1 MREKSDT
8 ARMGAAKAGAW
19 PAIISLESVEGRMTA
34 IDLRSDTVTKP
45 TDEMRSAM
53 ASAEVG
59 DDVFGE
65 DPSINELQE
74 RSAALLGKEAGLL
87 TSSGTMSNLIA
98 TLAWGSH
105 GDEIIMGD
113 QAHMFWNESAGQA
126 ALGGV
131 QTRLVPNDSQGRIN
145 PDDVAAAIRPSGNL
159 HFPRTAMICLE
170 NTHNRC
176 SGGVLTP
183 EDTKSVS
190 DVAHAAGVPVHLDG
204 ARIFNASVALEVPPA
219 ELVREV
225 DDLSFCL
232 SKSLSCPVGSVLVG
246 SQDFIDNAKRWRK
259 MLGGGMRQAGILA
272 AAGLVA
278 LDTMID
284 RLAEDH
290 QHARRLAHGLANI
303 DGLNVDPESIQTN
316 IVFFE
321 VDEELGTAADL
332 IAALNRNGV
341 LVSYPG
347 KQSIRMVTHRHITPE
362 DIEEA
367 LSRTS
372 TAVRELQAAQ

>member
-1 MREKSDT
+1 MK
-8 ARMGAAKAGAW
+8 
-19 PAIISLESVEGRMTA
+19 L
-34 IDLRSDTVTKP
+34 IDLRSDTVTQP
-45 TDEMRSAM
+45 TDEMRRAM
-53 ASAEVG
+53 AAAEVG

-74 RSAALLGKEAGLL
+74 RAAAVLGKEAGLL
-87 TSSGTMSNLIA
+87 TSSGTMSNLIS
-98 TLAWGSH
+98 TLAYSSH
-105 GDEIIMGD
+105 GDEIVMGD

-126 ALGGV
+126 ALAGV
-131 QTRLVPNDSQGRIN
+131 QTRLVPNDSQGRMD
-145 PDDVAAAIRPSGNL
+145 PADVAAAIRPPGNL
-159 HFPRTAMICLE
+159 HFPRTSMLCLE

-183 EDTKSVS
+183 EDTKSVC
-190 DVAHAAGVPVHLDG
+190 DVAHEAGVPVHLDG
-204 ARIFNASVALEVPPA
+204 ARIFNAAIALEVPAA

-246 SQDFIDNAKRWRK
+246 SQEFIDNARRWRK
-259 MLGGGMRQAGILA
+259 MLGGGMRQAGVLA

-278 LDTMID
+278 LDTMVD

-290 QHARRLAHGLANI
+290 QNARRLAHGLANI
-303 DGLNVDPESIQTN
+303 DGLNVDPEQIQTN

-321 VDEELGTAADL
+321 VDTTLGTAADM
-332 IAALNRNGV
+332 IAALERQDV
-341 LVSYPG
+341 KVSYPG

-372 TAVRELQAAQ
+372 TAARELQGTR

>member
-1 MREKSDT
+1 
-8 ARMGAAKAGAW
+8 
-19 PAIISLESVEGRMTA
+19 MTA

-53 ASAEVG
+53 AAAEVG

-98 TLAWGSH
+98 TLAWSNH
-105 GDEIIMGD
+105 GDEIIMGTE
-113 QAHMFWNESAGQA
+113 AHMFWNESAGQA

-145 PDDVAAAIRPSGNL
+145 PDDVAAAIRPPGNL
-159 HFPRTAMICLE
+159 HFPRTSMMCLE

-219 ELVREV
+219 ELARDV

-246 SQDFIDNAKRWRK
+246 SQDFITNAKRWRK
-259 MLGGGMRQAGILA
+259 MLGGGMRQAGVLA

-278 LDTMID
+278 LDSMIE

-303 DGLNVDPESIQTN
+303 DGLSVDPDSIQTN

-321 VDEELGTAADL
+321 VDEDLGTAADL

-347 KQSIRMVTHRHITPE
+347 KQSIRMVTHRHISPE

-372 TAVRELQAAQ
+372 VAVRELRSAA

>member
-1 MREKSDT
+1 
-8 ARMGAAKAGAW
+8 
-19 PAIISLESVEGRMTA
+19 MTA

-53 ASAEVG
+53 AAAEVG

-98 TLAWGSH
+98 TLAWSNH
-105 GDEIIMGD
+105 GDEIIMGTE
-113 QAHMFWNESAGQA
+113 AHMFWNESAGQA

-159 HFPRTAMICLE
+159 HFPRTSMMCLE

-219 ELVREV
+219 ELARDV

-246 SQDFIDNAKRWRK
+246 SQDFITNAKRWRK
-259 MLGGGMRQAGILA
+259 MLGGGMRQAGVLA

-278 LDTMID
+278 LDSMID

-303 DGLNVDPESIQTN
+303 DGLSVDPDSIQTN

-321 VDEELGTAADL
+321 VDEDLGTAADL

-347 KQSIRMVTHRHITPE
+347 KQSIRMVTHRHISPE

-372 TAVRELQAAQ
+372 IAVRELRSAA

>member
-1 MREKSDT
+1 
-8 ARMGAAKAGAW
+8 
-19 PAIISLESVEGRMTA
+19 MTA

-45 TDEMRSAM
+45 TDEMRRAM
-53 ASAEVG
+53 ADAEVG

-74 RSAALLGKEAGLL
+74 RAAALLGKEAGLL

-98 TLAWGSH
+98 TLAWSSK
-105 GDEIIMGD
+105 GDELVMGD

-126 ALGGV
+126 ALAGV
-131 QTRLVPNDSQGRIN
+131 QTRLVPNDGQGRIN
-145 PDDVAAAIRPSGNL
+145 PDDVADAIRPPGNL
-159 HFPRTAMICLE
+159 HFPRTSMVCLE

-176 SGGVLTP
+176 SGAVLTP
-183 EDTKSVS
+183 EDTRAVC
-190 DVAHAAGVPVHLDG
+190 DVAHEAGVPVHLDG
-204 ARIFNASVALEVPPA
+204 ARIFNASVALEVPPV
-219 ELVREV
+219 ELTRDV

-246 SQDFIDNAKRWRK
+246 SQDFIDQAKRWRK
-259 MLGGGMRQAGILA
+259 MLGGGMRQAGVLA

-290 QHARRLAHGLANI
+290 QHARRLAQGLANI
-303 DGLNVDPESIQTN
+303 DGLSVDPESIQTN
-316 IVFFE
+316 IVYFG
-321 VDEELGTAADL
+321 VDEDLGTAADV
-332 IAALNRNGV
+332 IAALKRHGV

-347 KQSIRMVTHRHITPE
+347 KQSIRMVTHRHISSE

-372 TAVRELQAAQ
+372 AAVRELQTAA

>member
-1 MREKSDT
+1 
-8 ARMGAAKAGAW
+8 
-19 PAIISLESVEGRMTA
+19 MTA

-45 TDEMRSAM
+45 TDEMRRAM

-65 DPSINELQE
+65 DPSINELQD
-74 RSAALLGKEAGLL
+74 RAAAMLGKEAGLL

-98 TLAWGSH
+98 TLAWSSK
-105 GDEIIMGD
+105 GDELIMGD

-126 ALGGV
+126 ALAGV

-145 PDDVAAAIRPSGNL
+145 PDDVAAAIRPQGNL
-159 HFPRTAMICLE
+159 HFPRTSMLCLE

-183 EDTKSVS
+183 DDTKAVA
-190 DVAHAAGVPVHLDG
+190 DVARDAGVPVHLDG

-219 ELVREV
+219 ELARDV

-246 SQDFIDNAKRWRK
+246 SQDFIDQAKRWRK
-259 MLGGGMRQAGILA
+259 MVGGGMRQAGILA

-303 DGLNVDPESIQTN
+303 DGLSVDPESIQTN

-321 VDEELGTAADL
+321 VDEDLGTAADL

-347 KQSIRMVTHRHITPE
+347 KQSIRMVTHRHIAPE

-372 TAVRELQAAQ
+372 TAVRELQTAA

>member
-1 MREKSDT
+1 
-8 ARMGAAKAGAW
+8 
-19 PAIISLESVEGRMTA
+19 MTA

-98 TLAWGSH
+98 TLAWSSH
-105 GDEIIMGD
+105 GDEIIMGNE
-113 QAHMFWNESAGQA
+113 AHMFWNEGAGQA

-131 QTRLVPNDSQGRIN
+131 QTRLVPNDSQGRISA
-145 PDDVAAAIRPSGNL
+145 DDVAAAIRPPGNL
-159 HFPRTAMICLE
+159 HFPRTSMVCLE

-183 EDTKSVS
+183 EDTRAVC
-190 DVAHAAGVPVHLDG
+190 DVAHGAGVPVHLDG
-204 ARIFNASVALEVPPA
+204 ARIFNATVALEVPPA
-219 ELVREV
+219 ELVRDV

-246 SQDFIDNAKRWRK
+246 SQDFIDQAKRWRK
-259 MLGGGMRQAGILA
+259 MLGGGMRQAGVLA

-290 QHARRLAHGLANI
+290 QNARRLAYGLANI
-303 DGLNVDPESIQTN
+303 DGLSVDPESIQTN

-321 VDEELGTAADL
+321 VAEDLGTAAEL
-332 IAALNRNGV
+332 ISALDRHGV
-341 LVSYPG
+341 KVSYPG
-347 KQSIRMVTHRHITPE
+347 KQSIRMVTHRHISSE

-372 TAVRELQAAQ
+372 AAVRDLRSAE

>member
-1 MREKSDT
+1 
-8 ARMGAAKAGAW
+8 
-19 PAIISLESVEGRMTA
+19 MTA

-45 TDEMRSAM
+45 TDEMRRAM
-53 ASAEVG
+53 AAAEVG

-98 TLAWGSH
+98 TLAWSNK

-113 QAHMFWNESAGQA
+113 EAHMFWNESAGQA
-126 ALGGV
+126 ALAGV
-131 QTRLVPNDSQGRIN
+131 QTRLVPNDVQGRIN
-145 PDDVAAAIRPSGNL
+145 PDDVAAAIRPPGNL
-159 HFPRTAMICLE
+159 HFPRTSMVCLE

-176 SGGVLTP
+176 SGQVLTP
-183 EDTKSVS
+183 EDTKAVC
-190 DVAHAAGVPVHLDG
+190 DVAHDSGVPVHLDG
-204 ARIFNASVALEVPPA
+204 ARIFNASVALEVPPV
-219 ELVREV
+219 ELTRDV

-259 MLGGGMRQAGILA
+259 MLGGGMRQAGVLA

-290 QHARRLAHGLANI
+290 QNARRLAQGLANI
-303 DGLNVDPESIQTN
+303 DGLSVDPESIQSN
-316 IVFFE
+316 IVFFD

-332 IAALNRNGV
+332 IAALKNQGV

-372 TAVRELQAAQ
+372 AAVREVRAAA

>member
-1 MREKSDT
+1 
-8 ARMGAAKAGAW
+8 
-19 PAIISLESVEGRMTA
+19 MTA

-45 TDEMRSAM
+45 TDEMRRAM
-53 ASAEVG
+53 AAAEVG

-98 TLAWGSH
+98 TLAWSDK

-131 QTRLVPNDSQGRIN
+131 QTRLVPNDAQGRIN
-145 PDDVAAAIRPSGNL
+145 PDHVAEAIRPPGNL
-159 HFPRTAMICLE
+159 HFPRTSMICLE

-176 SGGVLTP
+176 SGQVLTP
-183 EDTKSVS
+183 EDTKAVC

-204 ARIFNASVALEVPPA
+204 ARIFNASVALEVPA
-219 ELVREV
+219 VELTRDV

-246 SQDFIDNAKRWRK
+246 SQDFIDRAKRWRK
-259 MLGGGMRQAGILA
+259 MLGGGMRQAGVLA

-290 QHARRLAHGLANI
+290 QHARRLAQGLANI
-303 DGLNVDPESIQTN
+303 EGLSVDPDSIQSN
-316 IVFFE
+316 IVFFD
-321 VDEELGTAADL
+321 VDEDLGTAADL
-332 IAALNRNGV
+332 IAALKEQGV

-372 TAVRELQAAQ
+372 AAVRDVRAAA

>member
-1 MREKSDT
+1 
-8 ARMGAAKAGAW
+8 
-19 PAIISLESVEGRMTA
+19 MTA

-45 TDEMRSAM
+45 TDEMRRAM
-53 ASAEVG
+53 AAAEVG

-65 DPSINELQE
+65 DPSINELQD
-74 RSAALLGKEAGLL
+74 RAAAMLGKEAGLL

-98 TLAWGSH
+98 TLAWSSK
-105 GDEIIMGD
+105 GDELIMGD

-126 ALGGV
+126 ALAGV

-145 PDDVAAAIRPSGNL
+145 PDDVAAAIRPQGNL
-159 HFPRTAMICLE
+159 HFPRTSMLCLE

-183 EDTKSVS
+183 DDTKAVA
-190 DVAHAAGVPVHLDG
+190 DVARDAGVPVHLDG

-219 ELVREV
+219 ELARDV

-246 SQDFIDNAKRWRK
+246 SQDFIDQAKRWRK
-259 MLGGGMRQAGILA
+259 MVGGGMRQAGILA

-303 DGLNVDPESIQTN
+303 DGLSVDPESIQTN

-321 VDEELGTAADL
+321 VDEDLGTAADL

-347 KQSIRMVTHRHITPE
+347 KQSIRMVTHRHIAPE

-372 TAVRELQAAQ
+372 TAVRELQTAA

>member
-1 MREKSDT
+1 
-8 ARMGAAKAGAW
+8 
-19 PAIISLESVEGRMTA
+19 MTA

-53 ASAEVG
+53 AAAEVG

-74 RSAALLGKEAGLL
+74 RSAALLGKGAGLL

-98 TLAWGSH
+98 TLAWSNH
-105 GDEIIMGD
+105 GDEIIMGTE
-113 QAHMFWNESAGQA
+113 AHMFWNESAGQA

-159 HFPRTAMICLE
+159 HFPRTSMMCLE

-219 ELVREV
+219 ELARDV

-246 SQDFIDNAKRWRK
+246 SQDFITNAKRWRK
-259 MLGGGMRQAGILA
+259 MLGGGMRQAGVLA

-278 LDTMID
+278 LDSMID

-303 DGLNVDPESIQTN
+303 DGLSVDPDSIQTN

-321 VDEELGTAADL
+321 VDEDLGTAADL

-347 KQSIRMVTHRHITPE
+347 KQSIRMVTHRHISPE

-372 TAVRELQAAQ
+372 IAVRELRSAA